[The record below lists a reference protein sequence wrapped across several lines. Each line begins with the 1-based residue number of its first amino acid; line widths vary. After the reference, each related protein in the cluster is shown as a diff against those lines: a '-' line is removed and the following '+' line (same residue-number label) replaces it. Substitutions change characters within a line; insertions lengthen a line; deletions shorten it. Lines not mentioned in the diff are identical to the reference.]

1 MCLSGLEELLLPVRS
16 PAHILISLFFL
27 CRGCHFRKEKKAKKK
42 KEGKIKYVPVFP
54 HSAIANTRAAGFFLG
69 ERWIGSHTTVGVSAG
84 TV

>member
-42 KEGKIKYVPVFP
+42 KRGKNKVCACFSTQCYCK
-54 HSAIANTRAAGFFLG
+54 HQSCCFFLG
-69 ERWIGSHTTVGVSAG
+69 ERCIGSHATVGVSAG